1 MTLED
6 IIKQRLA
13 EATKE
18 AQADLVTE
26 AKVKLKKAET
36 VDADDKSAEVDTTPK
51 LKKDDKKIV
60 KESVFGDNK
69 ENKEWNSNG
78 HKELSD
84 NYGYKANEQI
94 KDHGTDGNKDHYSA
108 YSVKID
114 KPLTIKNATLHNHF
128 HQNDSIGD
136 VEERDEM
143 HKAHSHSA
151 KPAPKEMTLPKDH
164 HIVIDHGVDYGV
176 EKSYIY
182 GHHPD
187 HGYFRAS
194 YKDHKDQ
201 LKSAKKVYDGNFGDL
216 KESYNKE
223 DTVSSQVS
231 ALLEAEGLS
240 EASVQPSL
248 GKFNVVHNGKVV
260 QTYVAKYEAEDHAK
274 EINHKAKSEKTNKK
288 PVKESVSSQVSALL
302 EAEGLS
308 EDFKLQAVTIF
319 EAAVTDRVLQ
329 IEEELKQEFETQI
342 AEAKAELN
350 KDIDGFLS
358 EAILQWKQENEV
370 AIKTNFNTQVAESF
384 MDGMRALIAEHNIEV
399 PEGKEDAL
407 EVALSE
413 VEKLN
418 EAATAKDAEF
428 AELQEQVNTLKAAQI
443 LESFKAKMTQTE
455 FDRFTQLT
463 ESVQFTDAE
472 QYEKQLSIVLENF
485 GAKKVVE
492 AVKTVAQEVITEQV
506 QSAVQVI
513 TESDSNVAKYATFI
527 AKKRI

>member
-18 AQADLVTE
+18 AQTDLVTE
-26 AKVKLKKAET
+26 AKVELKKAET
-36 VDADDKSAEVDTTPK
+36 ADADDKTAEVDTTPK
-51 LKKDDKKIV
+51 LKKDEKKVV
-60 KESVFGDNK
+60 KEEAGAIASAEVV
-69 ENKEWNSNG
+69 
-78 HKELSD
+78 
-84 NYGYKANEQI
+84 
-94 KDHGTDGNKDHYSA
+94 TDTVA
-108 YSVKID
+108 
-114 KPLTIKNATLHNHF
+114 
-128 HQNDSIGD
+128 D
-136 VEERDEM
+136 VVTE
-143 HKAHSHSA
+143 
-151 KPAPKEMTLPKDH
+151 
-164 HIVIDHGVDYGV
+164 
-176 EKSYIY
+176 
-182 GHHPD
+182 
-187 HGYFRAS
+187 
-194 YKDHKDQ
+194 
-201 LKSAKKVYDGNFGDL
+201 AKK
-216 KESYNKE
+216 
-223 DTVSSQVS
+223 
-231 ALLEAEGLS
+231 
-240 EASVQPSL
+240 
-248 GKFNVVHNGKVV
+248 
-260 QTYVAKYEAEDHAK
+260 
-274 EINHKAKSEKTNKK
+274 
-288 PVKESVSSQVSALL
+288 SVSSQVSALL

-428 AELQEQVNTLKAAQI
+428 AALQEQVNTLKAAQI

>member
-26 AKVKLKKAET
+26 AKVELKKAET
-36 VDADDKSAEVDTTPK
+36 VDTDDKSAEVDTTPK

-69 ENKEWNSNG
+69 ENKEWNSKG

-223 DTVSSQVS
+223 
-231 ALLEAEGLS
+231 
-240 EASVQPSL
+240 
-248 GKFNVVHNGKVV
+248 
-260 QTYVAKYEAEDHAK
+260 
-274 EINHKAKSEKTNKK
+274 
-288 PVKESVSSQVSALL
+288 ESVSSQVSALL

-428 AELQEQVNTLKAAQI
+428 AALQEQVNTLKAAQI

-527 AKKRI
+527 AKKRS